1 MDQNIKDQM
10 DQITAQL
17 DARIEKAVGQAKDSA
32 TGEADVALK
41 NEIAALELKF
51 NGINERIDASEVSM
65 KKNFS
70 ASEPNLLNML

>member
-1 MDQNIKDQM
+1 M

-41 NEIAALELKF
+41 
-51 NGINERIDASEVSM
+51 M
-65 KKNFS
+65 K
-70 ASEPNLLNML
+70 LRL